1 MNLHKVKG
9 LEAPIVFLANT
20 FGAYRHEPTF
30 HVDRSD
36 DVTRGYLAITKPKGP
51 YHTRPV
57 ATPSNWDQ
65 FKNEEEAFETAE
77 ETRLLYVAC
86 TRAACQL
93 VVSVGSGSKEK
104 FSPWKRLHDHID
116 GLPEL
121 QIPLSDGH
129 INNPL
134 PSSPQLSLA
143 DASKQIDRFWTAVR
157 RPTYQVVAA
166 KRTAMQKSGDRPT
179 WRVSGDYGPQWGS
192 AIHALLEVRMKQPD
206 TKLDRFAL
214 QLAAEYDLGST
225 RVSELVATVDSVAS
239 SDIWSRAQRA
249 KNIYTEIPFE
259 TALMTLIPVITRGV
273 IDLCFE
279 EPEGWVIV
287 DYKTDA
293 IGPKDLA
300 NAVDHYRPQ
309 LATYAKFWQE
319 LTGHSIVEMGLFF
332 TKLRSY
338 SALGVS

>member
-1 MNLHKVKG
+1 
-9 LEAPIVFLANT
+9 
-20 FGAYRHEPTF
+20 
-30 HVDRSD
+30 
-36 DVTRGYLAITKPKGP
+36 
-51 YHTRPV
+51 
-57 ATPSNWDQ
+57 
-65 FKNEEEAFETAE
+65 
-77 ETRLLYVAC
+77 
-86 TRAACQL
+86 
-93 VVSVGSGSKEK
+93 
-104 FSPWKRLHDHID
+104 
-116 GLPEL
+116 
-121 QIPLSDGH
+121 
-129 INNPL
+129 
-134 PSSPQLSLA
+134 
-143 DASKQIDRFWTAVR
+143 
-157 RPTYQVVAA
+157 
-166 KRTAMQKSGDRPT
+166 MQKSGDRPT